1 MSGETLERLQELR
14 QQRRQQRKT
23 LEALMGVRQKQRED
37 RVKENKN
44 SPKRQPSPKR
54 QASPKRPQ
62 PPNTLPLLEQL
73 SSSSSSLS
81 TLKIGNSKQTLAPK
95 GRKETEFITEAL
107 REAVSDFENY
117 LDSSKEKYE
126 RPMYRSAARVQ
137 RYRQQQ
143 QQLQQQQQQQQKQ
156 LPSSSAASSPDEPTS
171 RSNFSRYFV
180 NHLDDVVGLPLP
192 YAKLSVSRCCS
203 GTNATKHF
211 CHSSRLA
218 VKFNYYILMG
228 ELCTKRIQQLRQIN
242 RRGFIWGRLAY
253 VGRCTLISLNT
264 HIRLHNLFQ
273 PHT

>member
-156 LPSSSAASSPDEPTS
+156 LPSSSAASSPAEPTS
-171 RSNFSRYFV
+171 R
-180 NHLDDVVGLPLP
+180 
-192 YAKLSVSRCCS
+192 
-203 GTNATKHF
+203 TNATKHF

-218 VKFNYYILMG
+218 VKINYYILMG

>member
-143 QQLQQQQQQQQKQ
+143 QQLQQQQQQQQQQKQ

-180 NHLDDVVGLPLP
+180 NQSSTSSLCSSISTTSSACLYPMP
-192 YAKLSVSRCCS
+192 NYLS
-203 GTNATKHF
+203 AD
-211 CHSSRLA
+211 A
-218 VKFNYYILMG
+218 VLGPMPQNIFVTAHG
-228 ELCTKRIQQLRQIN
+228 
-242 RRGFIWGRLAY
+242 
-253 VGRCTLISLNT
+253 SL
-264 HIRLHNLFQ
+264 
-273 PHT
+273 